1 MVGALPSTP
10 TTSNV
15 PGMHGNAQHNTTTP
29 TRLNAG
35 CGAPMVPTD
44 GTRRHSYGLR
54 FLDSTVFVRARLIE
68 QICRMDIYRRAQ
80 CDEHGRQLGLLC
92 GVRRRAC
99 GSWQAVRC
107 SLANTRSLLLWTQFR
122 RPRLLPDAINLAI
135 SGHHFR
141 KICEKHVV

>member
-1 MVGALPSTP
+1 MALVSATTFEPGDVISVDYP
-10 TTSNV
+10 TLDVRGLDGEITWS
-15 PGMHGNAQHNTTTP
+15 AI
-29 TRLNAG
+29 LD
-35 CGAPMVPTD
+35 D

-141 KICEKHVV
+141 KICERQVV